1 MLLMKAALFIV
12 LLVVFVEL
20 EGKPSGPYIVG
31 FPLFIPLRFQLKSPE
46 LNNICYFITLFCLP
60 LPASLNPDLLILK
73 AIKVKFFIVKS
84 ENDCKEKHGT
94 PIRLSLECLR
104 ENIELIRN
112 VGREIRRTVTSALNR
127 SSIGESPAIVGILL

>member
-46 LNNICYFITLFCLP
+46 LNNICYFITLFLVLTSACISEPGLVDTK
-60 LPASLNPDLLILK
+60 SD
-73 AIKVKFFIVKS
+73 KS
-84 ENDCKEKHGT
+84 EVFYCEK
-94 PIRLSLECLR
+94 
-104 ENIELIRN
+104 
-112 VGREIRRTVTSALNR
+112 
-127 SSIGESPAIVGILL
+127 